1 MYFFFFYLNFTLIQL
16 PEPLIMKNQ
25 RGTGQMDGGEERR
38 EGGGVRGGGAGYNIV
53 VGFPFYQIQI

>member
-1 MYFFFFYLNFTLIQL
+1 MYFFLFYLNFTLIQL

-38 EGGGVRGGGAGYNIV
+38 GGGGVRLQGYNIV